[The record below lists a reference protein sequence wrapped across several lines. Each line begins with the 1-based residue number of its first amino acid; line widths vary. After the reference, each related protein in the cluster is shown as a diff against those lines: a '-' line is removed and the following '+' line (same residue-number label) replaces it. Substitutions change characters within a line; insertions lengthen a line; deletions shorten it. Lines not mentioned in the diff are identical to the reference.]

1 MTTGRINQVT
11 TFSNL
16 RESHCN
22 KLVAARPGVQPS
34 RQMGSPYPATQ
45 VRIDTERQGLGQS

>member
-22 KLVAARPGVQPS
+22 KLVAARPGVQPT

-45 VRIDTERQGLGQS
+45 VRIDTETQGLGQS